1 MRVSSTPM
9 QVTSPIQKRR
19 MLGLAGAAIWMV
31 AISTGFSVWAL
42 TMIGASLPRFVLAS
56 VLVGGILYL
65 AIGAGVIRAIL
76 RSASA
81 VLPRTL
87 EDRTMLRRFAWVGA
101 AEVIGIMVVNGIC
114 AVTQHL
120 ELLVPLDLMIVGI
133 HFLPLARIFRVPRYY
148 LLGALFALVPVLTI
162 VLVPVHAQVGAADAW
177 FVIPTFGCS
186 AAAWATSAF
195 NLREAV
201 KSLSLEGAIQ
211 R

>member
-42 TMIGASLPRFVLAS
+42 TMIGTQVSR
-56 VLVGGILYL
+56 LVVAGVIVAAILFL
-65 AIGAGVIRAIL
+65 MIGARVIRAIL
-76 RSASA
+76 RFPEAIP
-81 VLPRTL
+81 PRTA
-87 EDRTMLRRFAWVGA
+87 EDRTMLRRFAVVGIG
-101 AEVIGIMVVNGIC
+101 EVLAIMVVNGFC
-114 AVTQHL
+114 AFTQHL
-120 ELLVPLDLMIVGI
+120 ELLVPFDLVIVGI
-133 HFLPLARIFRVPRYY
+133 HFLPLARIFRVQRYY
-148 LLGALFALVPVLTI
+148 FLGGLFALVPLLTI
-162 VLVPVHAQVGAADAW
+162 LLIPADAHVGAAGAW

-186 AAAWATSAF
+186 AVAWVTSAF

-201 KSLSLEGAIQ
+201 KSLSLEGASQ